1 MRDIQLHICILLQ
14 YPHRDQETELYN
26 SLIVEYSCHCSIFRK
41 YLKMFNIQT
50 SNQVL
55 KQAKH
60 LRQIA
65 RRISRS
71 LGPGSSVLNSLPE
84 RLIQVHPEVAEAL
97 VRRKPIVALEST
109 IITHGMPYPENIR
122 YC

>member
-1 MRDIQLHICILLQ
+1 MYIIAISSQRS
-14 YPHRDQETELYN
+14 RNSYN

-97 VRRKPIVALEST
+97 VTRKPIVALEST

-122 YC
+122 Y